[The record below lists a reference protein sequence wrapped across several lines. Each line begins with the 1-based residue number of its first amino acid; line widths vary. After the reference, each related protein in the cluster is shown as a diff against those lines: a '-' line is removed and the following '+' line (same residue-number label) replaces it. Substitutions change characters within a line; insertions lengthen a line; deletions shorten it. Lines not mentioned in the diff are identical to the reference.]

1 MFAFKKTLFV
11 LSSLTI
17 FLTSVVAR
25 DVYVGAR
32 DFGMMRRDDGASGD
46 GGCDPCEESCTSSG
60 KRELVNVPRM
70 LNGNDTSPWD
80 DDETMRW
87 RKVETVDAVSRAVLI
102 AYNLEFD
109 CSKIN
114 EVCNNMCYGVYCK
127 NQKQE
132 WSLTVQR
139 DSVPKCQ
146 AARKKNA
153 CGSSNPNYCSAKKGF
168 TAGYSCDEFPFAS
181 TKEGQTITNV
191 ATRCVPKGQN
201 SSQGGTISGFYKN
214 GQGTGRLADGTTF
227 TIVLDNT
234 GSATNCG
241 GYGGVGTKNCNKGTS
256 TSGKTQL

>member
-32 DFGMMRRDDGASGD
+32 DFGMTRRDDGASGD

-87 RKVETVDAVSRAVLI
+87 RKVETVDVVSRAVLI

-153 CGSSNPNYCSAKKGF
+153 CGSSNPNYCSAKK
-168 TAGYSCDEFPFAS
+168 
-181 TKEGQTITNV
+181 
-191 ATRCVPKGQN
+191 
-201 SSQGGTISGFYKN
+201 
-214 GQGTGRLADGTTF
+214 
-227 TIVLDNT
+227 
-234 GSATNCG
+234 
-241 GYGGVGTKNCNKGTS
+241 
-256 TSGKTQL
+256 